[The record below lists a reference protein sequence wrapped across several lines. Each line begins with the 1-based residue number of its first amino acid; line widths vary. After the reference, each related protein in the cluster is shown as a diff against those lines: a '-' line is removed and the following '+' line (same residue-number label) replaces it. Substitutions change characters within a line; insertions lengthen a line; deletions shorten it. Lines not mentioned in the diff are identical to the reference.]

1 MSSVVRVD
9 EIVGLNREVNESAGS
24 EIRPHRE
31 TRGQRQ
37 QDTVPGDDGTVKGLG
52 SAQIVLGMSL
62 VFFGGFLFTDLSM
75 AASTATPWWTGLTL
89 IIAGSLT
96 VSSDNRKTNSEL
108 VKAAFGLN
116 IVSCILIGFSVL
128 ILSFDIAVT
137 VIFALIYRSWGGP
150 PSKSMQTLVK
160 KVPQMQE

>member
-52 SAQIVLGMSL
+52 
-62 VFFGGFLFTDLSM
+62 
-75 AASTATPWWTGLTL
+75 
-89 IIAGSLT
+89 
-96 VSSDNRKTNSEL
+96 
-108 VKAAFGLN
+108 
-116 IVSCILIGFSVL
+116 
-128 ILSFDIAVT
+128 
-137 VIFALIYRSWGGP
+137 
-150 PSKSMQTLVK
+150 
-160 KVPQMQE
+160 